1 MLEPHSLKKK
11 LVNIGMVF
19 LGNLIYAFAVAM
31 FVLPANL
38 MSCGTTGIAL
48 VLENFWGV
56 PVSGFVL
63 VFNVVMLALGWLILG
78 REFAATTVFSS
89 FCYPIL
95 LEVMR
100 KLLGDRGMTDSL
112 LLNALF
118 GGICLGV
125 ALGTVIRAGAS
136 TGGMDIPPLIL
147 NRFFRIPVSAS
158 LWTFDFCILLLQMS
172 FHTGEDL
179 LYGILQTLVISV
191 TMNRVMLMGTSRTE
205 IKIVSRKAEQIRQGI
220 LSQVDRGVTVL
231 HGEGGYLREQ
241 TEVLLSVVSNHEL
254 PKIEQLARSVDP
266 GCFMIISQV
275 TEVWGRGFS
284 YGKQY
289 VPAGEKKQSG

>member
-1 MLEPHSLKKK
+1 MLEPHTLKKK
-11 LVNIGMVF
+11 LVNLLLVTV
-19 LGNLIYAFAVAM
+19 GNGIYAFAVAM

-48 VLENFWGV
+48 FLNNHFGV
-56 PVSGFVL
+56 PISGFVL
-63 VFNVVMLALGWLILG
+63 VFNVVMLGLGWLILG

-100 KLLGDRGMTDSL
+100 RVLGNDGITDSL
-112 LLNALF
+112 LLSALF

-125 ALGTVIRAGAS
+125 ALGIVLRAGAS

-147 NRFFRIPVSAS
+147 NRFFRIPVSVS
-158 LWTFDFCILLLQMS
+158 LWSFDFCILLLQLS

-179 LYGILQTLVISV
+179 LYGILQTLAVSI

-205 IKIVSRKAEQIRQGI
+205 IKIVSREAERIRQGI

-241 TEVLLSVVSNHEL
+241 TEVLLSIVSNHEL

-266 GCFMIISQV
+266 GCFMIVSQV

-284 YGKQY
+284 YGKKY
-289 VPAGEKKQSG
+289 VQTEDDKRP